1 MKFDVIIG
9 GVGGQGTVLA
19 SRLLGA
25 AAIEAGYFVRTA
37 ETIGMAQRGG
47 CVTSHVRI
55 SSQDAG
61 SVIPLKNADLLLGF
75 EMGEVVRNFNR
86 LSPTGKCIV
95 NKYWINSVPVSL
107 GLAAYHY
114 KDIEK
119 FISEHIPNVHYVDAH
134 SLAIE
139 AGTSKAV
146 NVVMLGAAFGLEML
160 PVTQDLMEEIIG
172 QHVKEKYIDLNIKA
186 FRLGLNAMQT
196 R

>member
-1 MKFDVIIG
+1 MKLDVIIG

-25 AAIEAGYFVRTA
+25 AAIEAGYFARTA

-55 SSQDAG
+55 NSQETG
-61 SVIPLKNADLLLGF
+61 SVIPLRNADLLLGF
-75 EMGEVVRNFNR
+75 EMGEVVRNYNR

-107 GLAAYHY
+107 GLAGYHY
-114 KDIEK
+114 SEVEE
-119 FISEHIPNVHYVDAH
+119 FINEHIADVHYIDAH

-146 NVVMLGAAFGLEML
+146 NVVMLGAAFGLNIL
-160 PVTQDLMEEIIG
+160 PITPELMEQIIVDN
-172 QHVKEKYIDLNIKA
+172 VKEKYRELNIKA
-186 FRLGLNAMQT
+186 FRLGLSAI